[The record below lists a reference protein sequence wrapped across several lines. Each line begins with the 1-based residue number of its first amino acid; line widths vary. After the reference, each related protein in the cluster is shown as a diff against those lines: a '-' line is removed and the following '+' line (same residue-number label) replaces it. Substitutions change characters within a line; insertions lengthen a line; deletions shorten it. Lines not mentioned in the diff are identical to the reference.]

1 MIEDKVISRV
11 LLTVNKYSGE
21 ISSLKTAVSQGEYT
35 LDCSYYSRLLVW
47 KTVAIVE
54 TLQITE
60 WDSKL
65 HSSRVVYHQL
75 SKDTIV
81 PWHSLEP
88 DNPFYV
94 PLAAFAASSTKGRT
108 TISSS
113 RSLKRSAQRELT
125 INDPLSE
132 VEQKISTTG
141 GSHDSDLELLQA
153 IMMDIE
159 RLFPGEE
166 FFRDD
171 KHRKQLI
178 EVLYVWSKCN
188 LSIGY
193 KQGIHEI
200 LGLIY
205 FNMYKES
212 IQVDKSKTTDKNE
225 LTILNLYNQQYLKHD
240 LFTIFNK
247 FMVGG
252 GIITT
257 YYDSERT
264 LIEAIDQFNVY
275 LMKVDQVVYYTLL
288 HKLKLES
295 QLWIMRYFRLL
306 LSREIN
312 DLNQSSAYWDL
323 LICTPNLSCIPEL
336 MSFCI
341 VVLLIRVKHD
351 ILTGDFSECLELLLH
366 YPLQEPIDDP
376 NYFQSFQ
383 VLNSTFMIGDILNDA
398 FKLYEQRSHDL
409 KLYELGLKL
418 NKKYNPNLRVSMSF
432 SSAPTTR
439 ESSPAKSSMD
449 KPRLPSEEPKGEPTQ
464 ISNKKLK
471 YTQANLIESRAN
483 QAQFEKMR
491 MEMRLKKKVQ
501 QMLNSPN

>member
-1 MIEDKVISRV
+1 MSADKTISAV
-11 LLTVNKYSGE
+11 LLTVNKYSGG
-21 ISSLKTAVSQGEYT
+21 ISSLKTAVAHGDYNSE
-35 LDCSYYSRLLVW
+35 CPYYSRLLVW
-47 KTVAIVE
+47 KAVSVVE
-54 TLQITE
+54 TLQISE
-60 WDSKL
+60 WDAKL
-65 HSSRVVYHQL
+65 HASRVVYHQL
-75 SKDTIV
+75 SKDAVV
-81 PWHSLEP
+81 PWHLLE
-88 DNPFYV
+88 DDHAFYI
-94 PLAAFAASSTKGRT
+94 PLSFAVKGRT
-108 TISSS
+108 SGSSK
-113 RSLKRSAQRELT
+113 SLKQSVQRKLT
-125 INDPLSE
+125 AADPLSDASSG
-132 VEQKISTTG
+132 KG
-141 GSHDSDLELLQA
+141 GTPSHDTDLELLQA
-153 IMMDIE
+153 IIMDVE

-166 FFRDD
+166 FFRELGH
-171 KHRKQLI
+171 KKQLI

-212 IQVDKSKTTDKNE
+212 IHVEKVKVTDKNE
-225 LTILNLYNQQYLKHD
+225 LTIMNLYSHQYLKHD

-247 FMVGG
+247 FMVGS
-252 GIITT
+252 GIITK
-257 YYDSERT
+257 YYDNERT

-312 DLNQSSAYWDL
+312 DLAQCSAYWDL
-323 LICTPNLSCIPEL
+323 LICTPSLNSIPD
-336 MSFCI
+336 MISFCI
-341 VVLLIRVKHD
+341 VVLLIRVKYD

-366 YPLQEPIDDP
+366 YPLHEPLDDP
-376 NYFQSFQ
+376 ALFQSFQ
-383 VLNSTFMIGDILNDA
+383 VMNNTFMIDDILRDA
-398 FKLYEQRSHDL
+398 TKLYEQRTHDL

-432 SSAPTTR
+432 ASAPGTR

-449 KPRLPSEEPKGEPTQ
+449 TERPRILSDESGEPTQ
-464 ISNKKLK
+464 ISSKKLK
-471 YTQANLIESRAN
+471 YTLANLIENRAN
-483 QAQFEKMR
+483 QAKFEKMR

-501 QMLNSPN
+501 QMLNAPN